1 MRRALRGLLAAVT
14 LAAALGVA
22 PPARAQFGSDAV
34 LIAQLIVQEQQ
45 AVSQLQSILQT
56 LQGQTNLVLQLLKGQ
71 PQGELDLVG
80 GLLQS
85 AQTNYASLLGNL
97 QTIGYTI
104 GAVNGNYSQTFP
116 NTSSYQGMPQT
127 GYPGVESGWQN
138 EVLASSEIAA
148 RSQASIS
155 NTEAL
160 TDLAKQI
167 LQLSGSTDG
176 EVGQLQLIL
185 QILGVV
191 QSQMTML
198 VQNLATTGRA
208 MVETGAATASERQ
221 LSTERRRRNRL
232 NYTSRGAA
240 VSVPSQ
246 MP

>member
-1 MRRALRGLLAAVT
+1 MRRVLRGFLAAAA

-22 PPARAQFGSDAV
+22 HPARAQVSSDAG
-34 LIAQLIVQEQQ
+34 LIAQLLVQEQQ
-45 AVSQLQSILQT
+45 AVAQLKSILST
-56 LQGQTNLVLQLLKGQ
+56 LQGQTQLVLQLLKGQ

-85 AQTNYASLLGNL
+85 AETNYTSLLGNL

-104 GAVNGNYSQTFP
+104 GAVNGAYSQTFP
-116 NTSSYQGMPQT
+116 NTSSYQGMPQA
-127 GYPGVESGWQN
+127 GYPDVESGWQN
-138 EVLASSEIAA
+138 EILASSEIAA
-148 RSQASIS
+148 RSQSSIS
-155 NTEAL
+155 STEAL
-160 TDLAKQI
+160 TDLTKQI
-167 LQLSGSTDG
+167 LQLSGSTEG

-185 QILGVV
+185 QVLGVV

-221 LSTERRRRNRL
+221 LSTERRHRNRL
-232 NYTSRGAA
+232 NYTSRGAP

>member
-1 MRRALRGLLAAVT
+1 MRRALRAV
-14 LAAALGVA
+14 LAAAVLTAALGIA
-22 PPARAQFGSDAV
+22 PAARAQVSSDAG

-45 AVSQLQSILQT
+45 AVAQLKSILST
-56 LQGQTNLVLQLLKGQ
+56 LQGQTQLVLQLLKGQ

-85 AQTNYASLLGNL
+85 AQTNYTSLLGNL

-127 GYPGVESGWQN
+127 GYPDVESGWQN

-148 RSQASIS
+148 RSQSSIS
-155 NTEAL
+155 NTEEL

-167 LQLSGSTDG
+167 LQLSGSTEG

-232 NYTSRGAA
+232 IYTSRGAP

>member
-221 LSTERRRRNRL
+221 LSTERRHRNRL

>member
-1 MRRALRGLLAAVT
+1 MRRALRALLAA
-14 LAAALGVA
+14 AALTTALGIA
-22 PPARAQFGSDAV
+22 PAAHAQVSSDAG

-45 AVSQLQSILQT
+45 AVSQLKSILST
-56 LQGQTNLVLQLLKGQ
+56 LQGQTQLVLQLLKGQ

-85 AQTNYASLLGNL
+85 AQTNYTSLLGNL

-127 GYPGVESGWQN
+127 GYPDVESGWQN

-148 RSQASIS
+148 RSQSSIS

-167 LQLSGSTDG
+167 LQLSGSTEG

>member
-1 MRRALRGLLAAVT
+1 MRRAIRRVVMAAALLAAI
-14 LAAALGVA
+14 AIA
-22 PPARAQFGSDAV
+22 PPASAQWSSDAA
-34 LIAQLIVQEQQ
+34 LIAQLIVQEQA
-45 AVSQLQSILQT
+45 AVSQLKSILST
-56 LQGQTNLVLQLLKGQ
+56 LQGQTQLVLQLLKGQ

-85 AQTNYASLLGNL
+85 AQTNYTSLLGNL

-127 GYPGVESGWQN
+127 GYPDVESGWQN

-148 RSQASIS
+148 RSQSSIS

-167 LQLSGSTDG
+167 LQLSGSTEG